1 MDFNCHVVAGNDGH
15 HTRIMAQ
22 YLKGVFNWE
31 MESMHDSCQK
41 IEFSSGMAHQPDTG
55 TEGAP
60 GQYQL
65 SGVSEK
71 KSQLE
76 GYLKRKISSLR
87 SEEVRNQKC
96 I

>member
-1 MDFNCHVVAGNDGH
+1 
-15 HTRIMAQ
+15 MAQ

-31 MESMHDSCQK
+31 METLHDSCQK
-41 IEFSSGMAHQPDTG
+41 IEFSSGVAHQADTG
-55 TEGAP
+55 TE

-71 KSQLE
+71 KTQLE
-76 GYLKRKISSLR
+76 GYLKRKISALR